1 MSTLDS
7 NQKKNC
13 CSCLKIIHKTQ
24 KAIECLTCAKWF
36 HAVSTCIKSFD
47 PNIGNTIDV
56 CQKCVDN
63 TLPFHMLDDLDYEL
77 NVLNGNNLSEE
88 SMDRLKHLK
97 FNPFETNNIALSEN
111 NANLDKPT
119 TINCEYY
126 LPNDFE
132 QQINRAKL
140 INNKLSFMHL
150 NIRSIVNKFDSFKQ
164 LINSFNIPFQVI
176 GLTETWLND
185 NNDDLF
191 ELENYDFVNVNRC
204 RKNGGGVGIFI
215 SNQMKYKSR
224 KDLNLNY
231 ENTIESVFI
240 ELIIPSGKNIIIGVV
255 YRPPN
260 NKIDEFENKINEILG
275 KMDKE
280 NKVCY
285 LMGDFNIDLLKS
297 ESCDYTNRF
306 LEVLF
311 TSSYIPLIL
320 RPTRITQHTTTLI
333 DNIFTNDIESV
344 ESSTNGVIF
353 SDISDHLPIV
363 HVRSLK
369 SNQKIRPAKEYTF
382 KRIIN
387 DSNIKTFTDTI
398 KSTSWENVLSTND
411 TTESYNR
418 FFDIFS
424 TVYERSFPLI
434 KKKGKKILTKSKV
447 HG

>member
-1 MSTLDS
+1 
-7 NQKKNC
+7 
-13 CSCLKIIHKTQ
+13 
-24 KAIECLTCAKWF
+24 
-36 HAVSTCIKSFD
+36 
-47 PNIGNTIDV
+47 
-56 CQKCVDN
+56 
-63 TLPFHMLDDLDYEL
+63 
-77 NVLNGNNLSEE
+77 
-88 SMDRLKHLK
+88 
-97 FNPFETNNIALSEN
+97 
-111 NANLDKPT
+111 
-119 TINCEYY
+119 
-126 LPNDFE
+126 
-132 QQINRAKL
+132 L
-140 INNKLSFMHL
+140 ILL
-150 NIRSIVNKFDSFKQ
+150 IKQ
-164 LINSFNIPFQVI
+164 LINSFNTPFQVI
-176 GLTETWLND
+176 GLTETWLID

-191 ELENYDFVNVNRC
+191 ELENYDFLNVNKY
-204 RKNGGGVGIFI
+204 RKHGGGVGIFI

-240 ELIIPSGKNIIIGVV
+240 ELIIPSGKNIIIGVI

-275 KMDKE
+275 KIDKE

-297 ESCDYTNRF
+297 EFCDYTNRF

-320 RPTRITQHTTTLI
+320 RPTRITQHTATLI

-344 ESSTNGVIF
+344 ESNTNGIIF

-398 KSTSWENVLSTND
+398 KSTSWENVLSSND

-424 TVYERSFPLI
+424 TVYERSFPMT
-434 KKKGKKILTKSKV
+434 KKKVKKILTKTKV